1 MNRLITAALLLTPT
15 LALAAPILNEK
26 APDPALK
33 AKMEKRMHTMRTIGL
48 AEALDLDANAAL
60 QLDAAMTPFDE
71 RRKPLHEQL
80 KASKQILDRAADGD
94 PSAAG
99 QVDSAIQQAFDA
111 RAQLEQIDRD
121 MLLTVSKGMA
131 PAQKAKLSVF
141 LAHFKHEMM
150 ERMHGGREGKWRGA
164 QGGPGFQE

>member
-1 MNRLITAALLLTPT
+1 MNRLITAALLLAP
-15 LALAAPILNEK
+15 ALAVAAPNLTEK
-26 APDPALK
+26 QPDPAQK
-33 AKMEKRMHTMRTIGL
+33 AKMEKRLHTFRTIGL
-48 AEALDLDANAAL
+48 AEALDLDANSAL

-71 RRKPLHEQL
+71 KRKALHEQL

-99 QVDSAIQQAFDA
+99 QVDQAIQQGFDA

-131 PAQKAKLSVF
+131 PAQKAKLTMF
-141 LAHFKHEMM
+141 LAHFKQQMM
-150 ERMHGGREGKWRGA
+150 ERMHGHEGKGWKGH
-164 QGGPGFQE
+164 GGPGFQE